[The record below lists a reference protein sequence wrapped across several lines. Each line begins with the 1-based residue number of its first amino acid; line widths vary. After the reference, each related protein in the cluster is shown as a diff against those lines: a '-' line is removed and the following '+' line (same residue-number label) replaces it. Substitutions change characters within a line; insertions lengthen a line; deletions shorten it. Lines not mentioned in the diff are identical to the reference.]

1 MCIKSSKLNKFR
13 GWENE
18 GEKKK
23 IDFAI
28 SLRSNKNNN
37 SPNIKLIFQC
47 LIDKKKPKKS
57 QKFAL
62 QKLKR
67 FKWEK

>member
-1 MCIKSSKLNKFR
+1 MLRSMCIKSSKLNKFR

-28 SLRSNKNNN
+28 SLRSNKNN

-47 LIDKKKPKKS
+47 LIDKKKPQKVTKICFAKTKKI
-57 QKFAL
+57 
-62 QKLKR
+62 
-67 FKWEK
+67 